1 METATVEESKSV
13 VNAKGLERCP
23 AMMTR
28 KKIAANAAEMEIS
41 SAQIA
46 TEKAISNVTN
56 VAAAEQLHVGIAKEM
71 EMSIV
76 RNVTKK

>member
-1 METATVEESKSV
+1 
-13 VNAKGLERCP
+13 
-23 AMMTR
+23 MMAR
-28 KKIAANAAEMEIS
+28 RKIAENVAEMEIS

-56 VAAAEQLHVGIAKEM
+56 AEAVEQLHAGIAKEM